1 VRNWIAAALAIAC
14 ALAMGSGSAASGIA
28 SGSAKARAAGTIV
41 APQAPTPAPAMT
53 ASGSDAAAKPQAS
66 STGKAPLST
75 RVVAYKIDAT
85 LDPAKHLITA
95 TETLTYHNLTGQ
107 PQQEFPFHLYLNAF
121 QPQSTYMTEQR
132 LDSPDY
138 EWKPEHFGSIRISS
152 IEAIGMGDLSPT
164 MHFIQ
169 PDDGNTGDQTVM
181 QVQLPKPVAPG
192 LDVQFK
198 ISFVDQMPQVVA
210 RTGYLRDF
218 YMVGQWFPKVGVWWK
233 GAWNCHQF
241 HRDTEFFADFG
252 TFDVNVTLPQNEVVG
267 AGGDLLS
274 EKNNPDG
281 SKTLEFHSED
291 VHDFSWTASPS
302 FTRVDDAWTGSAGTV
317 QIDAL
322 ISPGNMG
329 TAQRYIQCVKGTLQ
343 KFAEWYGPYPYDRI
357 TLVDPPH
364 GGFRAGGM
372 EYPTLITLDTAWLMP
387 KGVLGPEL
395 VTEHEF
401 GHQYWYGMVA
411 TNEFEEAWLDEGIN
425 SYTEVKI
432 MDALYGADKDVLNLP
447 YGTMGERDMQ
457 RSGYISEPDTDPIT
471 RFAWK
476 FLDGGAYGG
485 ITYGKTATVL
495 LTLEKIVG
503 EDTMRKALRTYFMR
517 YRFTHPTGEDFLK
530 TIEEVSGQNLRWY
543 FDQAVSGTAI
553 LDYEIMDMHSDEL
566 PWYSTTNDSSG
577 AVRNSSEGKNGFRNY
592 VVVHRKGDFIMPV
605 DIQVRFKNGEAV
617 TEHWDGKDRW
627 IRYTYDRPDK
637 IVSAELDPTHQVLLD
652 RNEFNN
658 SRTTAGDGKATRKLN
673 YLCTFF
679 DQWFGQFLAWLT

>member
-1 VRNWIAAALAIAC
+1 VRNWIAAVAIVG
-14 ALAMGSGSAASGIA
+14 ALAMGSGSVARGIA
-28 SGSAKARAAGTIV
+28 GGGGKGRATSATV
-41 APQAPTPAPAMT
+41 LLQAPSPGTAMT
-53 ASGSDAAAKPQAS
+53 ARGDTTAKPGAGGS
-66 STGKAPLST
+66 GKVPLSA
-75 RVVAYKIDAT
+75 RVVAYKIDAK
-85 LDPAKHLITA
+85 LDPATHTITA
-95 TETLTYHNLTGQ
+95 TESLTYHNLTGQ

-121 QPQSTYMTEQR
+121 QPQSTFMSEQR

-138 EWKPEHFGSIRISS
+138 QWKPERFGSIRISS
-152 IEAIGMGDLSPT
+152 IEAVGMGDLSAT

-169 PDDGNTGDQTVM
+169 PDDGNAGDQTVM
-181 QVQLPKPVAPG
+181 QVKLPKPVAPG
-192 LDVQFK
+192 ADVQFK
-198 ISFVDQMPQVVA
+198 ISFQDQMPEVVA
-210 RTGYLRDF
+210 RTGYVRDF

-252 TFDVNVTLPQNEVVG
+252 TFDAAITLPQNEVVG
-267 AGGDLLS
+267 AGADLVS
-274 EKNNPDG
+274 EKKNSDG
-281 SKTLEFHSED
+281 TKTLEFHSED

-302 FTRVDDAWTGSAGTV
+302 FTRVDDTWTGSAGTV
-317 QIDAL
+317 QIHAL
-322 ISPGNMG
+322 ISPGHMG
-329 TAQRYIQCVKGTLQ
+329 TAARYIECVKGTLQ
-343 KFAEWYGPYPYDRI
+343 KFDEWYGPYPYDRI

-364 GGFRAGGM
+364 GGTRAGGM
-372 EYPTLITLDTAWLMP
+372 EYPTLITLDTSWLMP
-387 KGVLGPEL
+387 KSVLLPEL

-432 MDALYGADKDVLNLP
+432 MDALYGSDKDVLNLP
-447 YGTMGERDMQ
+447 YGTMGEREMQ
-457 RSGYISEPDTDPIT
+457 RLSYSSEPDTDPMT

-476 FLDGGAYGG
+476 FLDGQAYGG
-485 ITYGKTATVL
+485 VTYGKTATVF

-503 EDTMRKALRTYFMR
+503 EDTMRRAIRTYFMR

-553 LDYEIMDMHSDEL
+553 LDYEILDMHSDEL
-566 PWYSTTNDSSG
+566 PWYPATGDPSG
-577 AVRNSSEGKNGFRNY
+577 AGVGKNGFRNY

-605 DIQVRFKNGEAV
+605 DLQVRFKNGEALM
-617 TEHWDGKDRW
+617 EHWDGRDRW
-627 IRYTYDRPDK
+627 IRYTYDRPEK
-637 IVSAELDPTHQVLLD
+637 IVSAEIDPTHQVLLD

-658 SRTTAGDGKATRKLN
+658 SRTSVGDGKASRKLN

-679 DQWFGQFLAWLT
+679 DQWIGQFLAWLT